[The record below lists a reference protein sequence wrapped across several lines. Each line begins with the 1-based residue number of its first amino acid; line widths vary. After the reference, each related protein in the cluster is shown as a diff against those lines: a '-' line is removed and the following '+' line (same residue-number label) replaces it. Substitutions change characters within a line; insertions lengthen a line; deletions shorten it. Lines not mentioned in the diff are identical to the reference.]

1 MFGWFKRKP
10 RWVDEPDEIYRTRA
24 RADAAL
30 VETARSSELPVIV
43 ASFFALSLE
52 RIEAELDAAGVAFQR
67 LLFGAGADPALRP
80 QIWTL
85 DASRIAQQYAFD
97 GWLLGTGEA
106 YSFLFVEHHPL
117 ASEERVL
124 LDVLD
129 ETSKVRPQRVRFFV
143 GLDEPLMLRFGADR
157 IVQLMDR
164 LGIGAG
170 DVIRHP
176 LVDRAI
182 RRAQDKLRRDAPS
195 ALPASSA
202 EEWFELNLPGAV
214 RA

>member
-24 RADAAL
+24 HADAAL
-30 VETARSSELPVIV
+30 VDAARSSGLPVIV

-52 RIEAELDAAGVAFQR
+52 RIEAEMDAGGVAFQR
-67 LLFGAGADPALRP
+67 LLFGAGADLAAGPR
-80 QIWTL
+80 IWTL

-97 GWLLGTGEA
+97 GWLLGTGKA

-117 ASEERVL
+117 ASQERVL

-129 ETSKVRPQRVRFFV
+129 ESSKLHAQRVRFFV

-182 RRAQDKLRRDAPS
+182 GRAQDKLRKAAPN
-195 ALPASSA
+195 AVPARSA
-202 EEWFELNLPGAV
+202 EEWFELNLRGAQ